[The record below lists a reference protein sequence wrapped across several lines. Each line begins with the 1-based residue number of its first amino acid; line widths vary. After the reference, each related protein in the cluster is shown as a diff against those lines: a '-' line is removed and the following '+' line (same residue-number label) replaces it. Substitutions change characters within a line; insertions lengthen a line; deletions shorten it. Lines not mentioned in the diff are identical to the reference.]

1 MTERENVEKR
11 LENMKKFYLRINE
24 LIDQIPE
31 LIPSQVRDM
40 IRDSILGDKD
50 LKELMDGIDRHRPPR
65 FLLVGRT
72 GVGKSSLINALVGS
86 YLAQVSDTESC
97 TPGIELHKYQDQGQT
112 LMEIL
117 DTRGIAE
124 SERLKEEVSAE
135 KHLLDHVNE
144 FSPDAAIFL
153 LSCSHRD
160 SVGEDA
166 EYFRELIKRYEE
178 LNQVHLPVV
187 LVVSRADEVAPGRI
201 KIPKEYPERKIDAI
215 ETILRNYKSV
225 LTNHG
230 LKVDHAIA
238 VSSCIDWM
246 DENDEEVSVESIND
260 MTPEEKAKLRIAFD
274 GRYQIEE
281 LRDML
286 EDVIEDFQ
294 AKMGLRMALRLG
306 ELVRRIAK
314 RLTHIFAGISS
325 TVALSPIPISDIY
338 ILLIIQA
345 VLVALIA
352 TLSGREMNLDTAK
365 EFIFSLVGVGGLGWL
380 LRIAAQQ
387 LSKFANL
394 LFPGSGSVISSG
406 IAFTG
411 TETMGHCATA
421 YYIDNKPIEE
431 VMKIK
436 KQADKENKEK
446 EN

>member
-11 LENMKKFYLRINE
+11 LENMKKFYLQINE
-24 LIDQIPE
+24 LIGQIPDS
-31 LIPSQVRDM
+31 IPSQVRDM
-40 IRDSILGDKD
+40 IRDTILGDKD
-50 LKELMDGIDRHRPPR
+50 LKDLMDGIDRHRPPR

-97 TPGIELHKYQDQGQT
+97 TPGIELHKYQDQGET

-135 KHLLDHVNE
+135 EHLLDHVNE

-160 SVGEDA
+160 SIGDDA
-166 EYFRELIKRYEE
+166 EYLRELIKKYEE

-187 LVVSRADEVAPGRI
+187 LVVSRADEMPPSRI
-201 KIPKEYPERKIDAI
+201 KVPEEYPDRKKDAI
-215 ETILRNYKSV
+215 DTILMNYKSV

-230 LKVDHAIA
+230 LTIEKAIA
-238 VSSCIDWM
+238 VSSYIDWM
-246 DENDEEVSVESIND
+246 NENGEEVSVESINN
-260 MTPEEKAKLRIAFD
+260 MTPEEKAKLKIAFD
-274 GRYQIEE
+274 GRYQIEG
-281 LRDML
+281 LRGML

-294 AKMGLRMALRLG
+294 AKMGLRIALRLD
-306 ELVRRIAK
+306 ELVRMIAK
-314 RLTHIFAGISS
+314 RLTHIFAAISS

-338 ILLIIQA
+338 ILLIIQT

-352 TLSGREMNLDTAK
+352 TLSGREMNLDSAR
-365 EFIFSLVGVGGLGWL
+365 EFIFSLAGVSSLGWL
-380 LRIAAQQ
+380 FRIAAQQ

-394 LFPGSGSVISSG
+394 IFPGVGSGVSSVV
-406 IAFTG
+406 AFSG
-411 TETMGHCATA
+411 TEFIGLRAID
-421 YYIDNKPIEE
+421 YYIDDKTMEE
-431 VMKIK
+431 VLKIK
-436 KQADKENKEK
+436 KQADKENGQ
-446 EN
+446 